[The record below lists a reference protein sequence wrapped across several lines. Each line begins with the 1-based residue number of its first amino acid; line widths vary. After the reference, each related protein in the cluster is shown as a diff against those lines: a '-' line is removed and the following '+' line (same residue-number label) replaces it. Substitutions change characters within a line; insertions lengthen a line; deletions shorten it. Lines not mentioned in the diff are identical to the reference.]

1 MFAAASARRL
11 SVIPTH
17 REYLGAQRGQVVLHG
32 LGLEERTLEP
42 KQLDPQALKVMTQLC
57 RDPAVGVR
65 NAEEA

>member
-42 KQLDPQALKVMTQLC
+42 KQLDPQALKVM
-57 RDPAVGVR
+57 R
-65 NAEEA
+65 EEHCYQRGKMGGGIN